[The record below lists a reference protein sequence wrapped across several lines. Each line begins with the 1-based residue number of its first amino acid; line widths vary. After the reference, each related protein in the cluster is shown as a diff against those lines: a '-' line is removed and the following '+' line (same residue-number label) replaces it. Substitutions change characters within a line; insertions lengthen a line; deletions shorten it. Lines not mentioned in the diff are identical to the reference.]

1 MSGDALVF
9 TLARLGPPALSSAEH
24 TRFLPR
30 DLLPD
35 RDALAAE
42 SLGPPDAAGFAGR
55 VLGDVGRGGGLGGGT
70 SGVLKL
76 PQSFG
81 AVYLGQSFAGLIT
94 ASNVSAGPITAV
106 GIKVELSTERGRAAL
121 LYDSTSQALPK
132 LEAGQRHDFAVKH
145 DVKELG
151 THSLVCSATYVTPDG
166 ERRVQGQAFS
176 FTAANPL
183 VVRTKQR
190 TVGDAVLL
198 EASLENATR
207 APMLLDAI
215 SFFPSPPWAAERI
228 GGGGAATLPPPAQT
242 TGGSAAAQAGPLSTY
257 IAALPVIPEGGSSA
271 FLFRLTR
278 PAGGAAGSPR
288 GRGPAGSPTSSGTT
302 AAGAAGAAAGA
313 ASDPPAGPLGRMEI
327 KWRGPMGEV
336 ARLQT
341 QQISLPPQPTREAS
355 LALARL
361 PPCAVLGEPFSAV
374 LRVQSHVDRRLG
386 PLKIAAAHEG
396 QGPGST
402 SSSPSRPS
410 HSRRSGSS
418 GAEAA
423 ASASRESSLH
433 AGGALPRSAS
443 SASTPGAAAGGAAAG
458 PPPLPGSPPAVLPP
472 LVGVCL
478 DGAQAAI
485 VDELG
490 PRAAVEVRLQLRALS
505 AGQLALPALALSNER
520 DGRLYAT
527 LPPAELF
534 VYSC

>member
-24 TRFLPR
+24 FRLLPR

-35 RDALAAE
+35 GAASAAE
-42 SLGPPDAAGFAGR
+42 SSSATPDAGGFAGR
-55 VLGDVGRGGGLGGGT
+55 VLGDLGSGGGLGGG
-70 SGVLKL
+70 SNGVLKL
-76 PQSFG
+76 PQAFG

-94 ASNVSAGPITAV
+94 AANCSDGAITAV

-121 LYDSTSQALPK
+121 LYDSTSQPLPK
-132 LEAGQRHDFAVKH
+132 LEAGQRHDFTVKH

-151 THSLVCSATYVTPDG
+151 AHSLVCSATYVTRDG

-215 SFFPSPPWAAERI
+215 TFFPSAPWATERI
-228 GGGGAATLPPPAQT
+228 GGGGAATLPPPSTAA
-242 TGGSAAAQAGPLSTY
+242 GGGADAEAGPLSAY
-257 IAALPVIPEGGSSA
+257 IAALPLIPEGGSSA

-278 PAGGAAGSPR
+278 PPSGVLGPTGAA
-288 GRGPAGSPTSSGTT
+288 SG
-302 AAGAAGAAAGA
+302 AGAARAAAA
-313 ASDPPAGPLGRMEI
+313 AVALLGDPPAGPLGRMEI

-361 PPCAVLGEPFSAV
+361 PPRAVLGEPFSAV
-374 LRVQSHVDRRLG
+374 LR
-386 PLKIAAAHEG
+386 AA
-396 QGPGST
+396 
-402 SSSPSRPS
+402 
-410 HSRRSGSS
+410 
-418 GAEAA
+418 
-423 ASASRESSLH
+423 L
-433 AGGALPRSAS
+433 
-443 SASTPGAAAGGAAAG
+443 
-458 PPPLPGSPPAVLPP
+458 
-472 LVGVCL
+472 
-478 DGAQAAI
+478 
-485 VDELG
+485 VDELA

-534 VYSC
+534 VDSC